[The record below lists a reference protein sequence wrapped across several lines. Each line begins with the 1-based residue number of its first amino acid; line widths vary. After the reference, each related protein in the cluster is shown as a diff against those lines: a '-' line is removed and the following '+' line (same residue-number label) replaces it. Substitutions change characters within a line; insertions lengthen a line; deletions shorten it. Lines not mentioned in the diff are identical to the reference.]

1 MQDTGIKELN
11 LIIKGDVQGSVEAL
25 SQSLLKLSTDEVKLS
40 IIHSAVGAVKET
52 DVMLAS
58 ASDAVIIGFNVRPD
72 VKARQYAEQ
81 EGIDIHLYKVIYDA
95 IEDVKKAMAGLLEPE
110 FKEKYLGRAEIRQVI
125 KIPNI
130 GSVAGSYVIEDKIQR
145 NANTR
150 ILREGV
156 IVYEGQLSSLRRFKD
171 DVKEVVAG
179 LTRSEERRVGKECRS
194 RWSPYH

>member
-1 MQDTGIKELN
+1 MGFISFKSVNEFFQRMQDTGIKELN

-81 EGIDIHLYKVIYDA
+81 EGIDIHLYKVIYEA

-110 FKEKYLGRAEIRQVI
+110 FKEKYLGRAEIRQV
-125 KIPNI
+125 
-130 GSVAGSYVIEDKIQR
+130 
-145 NANTR
+145 T
-150 ILREGV
+150 
-156 IVYEGQLSSLRRFKD
+156 
-171 DVKEVVAG
+171 
-179 LTRSEERRVGKECRS
+179 
-194 RWSPYH
+194 H